1 MIYLTQINP
10 STRAS
15 RNISAAQSSRIDTTD
30 TELQNQYNKLSA
42 QVQHLQE
49 DNTKLQNAMANQSN
63 QGKVLNQGLQDTKLF
78 AGLTEVEGP
87 GVTITLRDSTK
98 PPPVTDSKPEV
109 VAQEL
114 NSIIHD
120 DDVLKVV
127 NELWASGA
135 EAISVNNH
143 RVSIGTSFRCVG
155 PTILV
160 DGARIASPVV
170 IRAIGDSETL
180 KGGLNIPGGI
190 LDQLRQQDPAMV
202 EIETVKKHVL
212 PAFTGSTQ
220 HTLLSVPK
228 VTK

>member
-1 MIYLTQINP
+1 MK
-10 STRAS
+10 
-15 RNISAAQSSRIDTTD
+15 AAGSD
-30 TELQNQYNKLSA
+30 E
-42 QVQHLQE
+42 
-49 DNTKLQNAMANQSN
+49 
-63 QGKVLNQGLQDTKLF
+63 
-78 AGLTEVEGP
+78 P
-87 GVTITLRDSTK
+87 
-98 PPPVTDSKPEV
+98 KPEV
-109 VAQEL
+109 LAQQL

-170 IRAIGDSETL
+170 IRAIGDPDTL
-180 KGGLNIPGGI
+180 QGGLDIPGGI
-190 LDQLRQQDPAMV
+190 LAQLREQDPAMV
-202 EIETVKKHVL
+202 QIEKVKKHVL
-212 PAFTGSTQ
+212 PAYTGSTQ

-228 VTK
+228 VAK